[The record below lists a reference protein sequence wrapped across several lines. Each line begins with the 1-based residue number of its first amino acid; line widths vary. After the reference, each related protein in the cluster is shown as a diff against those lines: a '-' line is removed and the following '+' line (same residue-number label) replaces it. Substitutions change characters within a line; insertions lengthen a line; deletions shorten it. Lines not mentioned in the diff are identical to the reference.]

1 MAIQYGTTGMLCVSH
16 MNKVQYVPIKDVPLL
31 MLPKVSNEQQ
41 VNSLSISPMQQTHLQ
56 IFGGLWGCRI
66 VGTAAGLLNILKEQR
81 GETVALGFCQRGLF
95 EIQQVEAQAEQ

>member
-1 MAIQYGTTGMLCVSH
+1 MCVPYEQSTICPH
-16 MNKVQYVPIKDVPLL
+16 KRCPSVNVT
-31 MLPKVSNEQQ
+31 NEQQ